1 MLVAGIHLAAQLLR
15 VDALQCLPLLGVLL
29 AQAVYFLESRVGLV
43 QQVHFGL
50 YAEQG
55 DERRVFRRA
64 QAGHQSLDFSRFL
77 HVGVA
82 VGRVV
87 GCDDRSQ
94 LCRSPVFLVVDG
106 ALVGLDEVQHH
117 HQAVVAPRVG
127 VGQQLRVALRRG
139 AVDDGRL
146 LLQQGGIQRGL
157 RLYVQRGGG
166 GLDDVAVRL
175 VVELHVGTAGKAGE
189 PNG

>member
-1 MLVAGIHLAAQLLR
+1 M
-15 VDALQCLPLLGVLL
+15 
-29 AQAVYFLESRVGLV
+29 
-43 QQVHFGL
+43 
-50 YAEQG
+50 
-55 DERRVFRRA
+55 
-64 QAGHQSLDFSRFL
+64 
-77 HVGVA
+77 
-82 VGRVV
+82 
-87 GCDDRSQ
+87 
-94 LCRSPVFLVVDG
+94 
-106 ALVGLDEVQHH
+106 GLDEVQHH